1 MSWRNPAAAGQ
12 LPTFFVQ
19 LRLIYRHR
27 NLWNKGW
34 TSEEYAE
41 SVGAEH

>member
-1 MSWRNPAAAGQ
+1 MSSGNPAAEGQ
-12 LPTFFVQ
+12 LPTFLLL

-34 TSEEYAE
+34 TSEEYGE